1 MYVTVRH
8 TIPVLQHCIK
18 PMLAV
23 SLSLP
28 DLPVNPGG
36 WPLSSDDSLTHS
48 LDSLTHLARASA

>member
-1 MYVTVRH
+1 MLR
-8 TIPVLQHCIK
+8 HCIK

>member
-1 MYVTVRH
+1 
-8 TIPVLQHCIK
+8 
-18 PMLAV
+18 MLAV
-23 SLSLP
+23 SLSLPDLP